1 MPLVKFVELFSE
13 TILLLHLPHPC
24 PPPLTHVVQEKV
36 RLRSE
41 ISQIY
46 ICNFLDCFTLPGM
59 ICSSI
64 WVLAVRPIIQV

>member
-1 MPLVKFVELFSE
+1 MPLVKFLELCSE

-24 PPPLTHVVQEKV
+24 PPPLTHVVQEKI
-36 RLRSE
+36 RLHSE
-41 ISQIY
+41 SAQIY
-46 ICNFLDCFTLPGM
+46 IYTFLDCFTLPGM